1 MDAIRIVGFVFIFF
15 SYFIGSYPVGR
26 SMAKFFLDVE
36 VQEAGSGK
44 SGATNVM
51 RTTHDRLLGLI
62 VGIIDGGV
70 KGTLWM
76 VVVYIIFGL
85 AFNLQWVVYACLI
98 AVLLGHIFP
107 VLTNFK
113 TGGAGI
119 AILIG
124 GPMVLVSGLAYALA
138 ILAWLVTFQLSKGT
152 KFLCNI
158 MAVTVLLFTGVAFH
172 FSWLFLGFTFI
183 AIGLTSLA
191 HRQNFYRLS
200 HNQETR
206 STWVDLGKSILKL
219 GEMFKKKRE
228 GLL

>member
-1 MDAIRIVGFVFIFF
+1 
-15 SYFIGSYPVGR
+15 
-26 SMAKFFLDVE
+26 
-36 VQEAGSGK
+36 
-44 SGATNVM
+44 M

-70 KGTLWM
+70 KGTLWIF
-76 VVVYIIFGL
+76 VIYIIFGL
-85 AFNLQWVVYACLI
+85 AFNLQWMVYACLV

-124 GPMVLVSGLAYALA
+124 GPMVFVPGLAYALA
-138 ILAWLVTFQLSKGT
+138 ILAWLLTFQLTKGV

-158 MAVTVLLFTGVAFH
+158 MAVTVLLLTGIAFH
-172 FSWLFLGFTFI
+172 FSWLFLGFCFF
-183 AIGLTSLA
+183 AVGLTSLA

-200 HNQETR
+200 RGQEAK
-206 STWVDLGKSILKL
+206 STWEDLGKSILKL
-219 GEMFKKKRE
+219 GEIFKKKRE
-228 GLL
+228 GLP